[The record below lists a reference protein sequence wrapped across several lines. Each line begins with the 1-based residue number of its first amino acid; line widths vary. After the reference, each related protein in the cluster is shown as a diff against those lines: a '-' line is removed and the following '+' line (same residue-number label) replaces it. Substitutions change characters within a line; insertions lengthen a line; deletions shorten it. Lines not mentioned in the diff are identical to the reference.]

1 MFTKQFWLDAG
12 ERAIRTVAQS
22 WLGVLTISG
31 TNLLNA
37 DLKAIVAAGVTAGII
52 SLLTSVV
59 ASGTGSS
66 QSASLIASKLN
77 EHGL

>member
-37 DLKAIVAAGVTAGII
+37 NLKAIVAVGVTAGII

-59 ASGTGSS
+59 ASGTGNS
-66 QSASLIASKLN
+66 QSASLIDSKLN